1 MDLNLKDKIV
11 IITGGARGIGEA
23 CVRAF
28 AKEGAI
34 PVVVD
39 RSMILAYQLTEE
51 LGVGLAIEAEL
62 ISIEECES
70 TVVIVIS
77 RYGRIDG
84 IVNNAGKNDGIS
96 LRHSPAE
103 FVGSLQRNL
112 LHVFAI
118 THFSLDA
125 LIASHGFVINVS
137 SKVAETGQG
146 RTSGYAAAKGG
157 INALTR
163 EWATDLAQY
172 GIRVNAVVPAE
183 VFTPQY
189 EQWMEGMD
197 DKDDFLKDLCSR
209 IPLGQRMTQPAE
221 IAWTVVFLA
230 SARSSHTTGQLV
242 YPDGGYVHLDR
253 SYGQTKKS

>member
-1 MDLNLKDKIV
+1 MDLQLKDKVV

-39 RSMILAYQLTEE
+39 RSMVLAYQLTEE

-62 ISIEECES
+62 VSIEECAS
-70 TVVIVIS
+70 VVDKTMK

-103 FVGSLQRNL
+103 FVESLQRNL
-112 LHVFAI
+112 LHVFSI

-125 LIASHGFVINVS
+125 LIASHGFIVNVS

-146 RTSGYAAAKGG
+146 KTSGYAASKGG

-172 GIRVNAVVPAE
+172 GIRVNSVVPAE

-197 DKDDFLKDLCSR
+197 EKEDFLSELCSR
-209 IPLGQRMTQPAE
+209 IPLGQRMTQAAE

-230 SARSSHTTGQLV
+230 SPRSSHTTGQLV

-253 SYGQTKKS
+253 SFGHSNQS